1 MMMDHLGDKLG
12 EMLSQVAKDLVKVA
26 AALLNDNTQDQPVP
40 PDRKFNSRIGPA
52 QRMTGGTGGVPQYLL
67 VFPRCSLFYTPYV
80 VGKENTPIVSA

>member
-1 MMMDHLGDKLG
+1 MMMDHLGDTLG

-40 PDRKFNSRIGPA
+40 ADRKGSSRIGPA

-67 VFPRCSLFYTPYV
+67 VSPAAAYTMRPML
-80 VGKENTPIVSA
+80 